1 MGDDALGRCFSLM
14 REILY
19 ANLRAM
25 ENKKHQPK
33 HILISLKFFIS
44 EMVKLI
50 RSPVFIL
57 LTILGNS
64 LIGLFCVV
72 FYFFESNLNPKI
84 HSFIDALWWGF
95 ATATTTGYGD
105 ITPVTIQGKIL
116 GILLM
121 LTGMALFAMFTAL
134 FAETILTSSKLNRE

>member
-1 MGDDALGRCFSLM
+1 M
-14 REILY
+14 EI
-19 ANLRAM
+19 
-25 ENKKHQPK
+25 KKQTSK

-44 EMVKLI
+44 EMVSLI
-50 RSPVFIL
+50 KSPVFIL

-64 LIGLFCVV
+64 LIGLFCLV
-72 FYFFESNLNPKI
+72 FYLFESSSNPKL

-105 ITPVTIQGKIL
+105 ITPVTTPGKLL

-134 FAETILTSSKLNRE
+134 FAETILTSSKIKKL